1 MSYNNFKYNMQ
12 KYAHI
17 DPVTRNIIV
26 PGNLYVEGSANIPGL
41 QPVDIAPVS
50 TTDIVGNILSG
61 QYVSVSGNVKGK
73 NLIGNGTFL
82 ENLTVEVPG
91 NITADIVGN
100 ISGQKITLTG
110 NIYTTTLI
118 GNASKLLGVVVG
130 FPTTGI
136 ADVRGNVFAPGNVNA
151 VNVGASNF
159 IIYGNA
165 FTNTNAVT
173 GNIIASY
180 FSGNGFF
187 LTDVTQT
194 FPSTAAIDIVGN
206 VYAPANVDTTTLTA
220 GNVIIANA
228 FMNTVSITGNIS
240 SSYFSGNASNVTGV
254 IPSSLNT
261 NVFGNV
267 YATGNVTAAYFNG
280 NGQAVTL
287 NGYTIVPRG
296 NVANQIARLALTNA
310 LPGSIVFQTD
320 ANVTYILLGTP
331 ASSTSNWL
339 QFTGANFPVTS
350 VMGRTGNVL
359 LLSNVDVKTIGG
371 ANIATSGSLT
381 TANINIMGNVTG
393 QNVTAN
399 VVTSGNVSTGTVKTD
414 TMTVT
419 GNVVVNYLVGNGM
432 LLESVQLTIPRTANI
447 DIVGNVVASANVDTQ
462 SITTTVMRAGNVI
475 SFGQVTV
482 VGNVSAAYF
491 VGNGSTITGIPA
503 TGTQPINI
511 IGNVF
516 ALGNVNA
523 ANVSTGV
530 LVAGNAF
537 AVGQINTIGNVIT
550 NAFFVGSGAGLTNVP
565 AIVTG
570 TQNINITGNIIS
582 SGNVDA
588 SNMSTSILRAP
599 NVIVTGQVNSIGNIV
614 AGFFIGSGAQLSN
627 VTATLGGTQ
636 VVDVIGNVVASA
648 NVDASNMSTSLL
660 RVAGN
665 INVLGQV
672 NTLGNV
678 IGSNFFGSGSGLT
691 GVTTVATGNQNIDII
706 GNVAASGNVDASN
719 VTSSILR
726 VVGNGVIGGQVNVI
740 GNVIASRLLGNGIFL
755 TGIVTTGNI
764 IADVIGNVN
773 AFGNVNTQN
782 VVTSS
787 LRTSSNC
794 IVTGQVNVSGNIVAD
809 GGFVGD
815 GSLLQGTTFG
825 ATGSPLPSFVPPVT
839 GFTADVGNVIYSNT
853 AGWTVPLQQY
863 QSTNIGITTYNM
875 PTNPDAPFVNLPS
888 TVTQQLNSPWVFS
901 NGVWTGNV
909 NLFST
914 TTFAAQPISMGYNSG
929 YGVLGGNSSATNG
942 TGIPMISLNGAF
954 QITNQSS
961 SLFGRGDIWPN
972 PNTGNLWTFII
983 VDTVIVTI
991 LGQTFAPG
999 QIYFLELTK
1008 NLNYLISWHQV
1019 SNTTPTSVGANITSA
1034 AQGGIYYIVSETEV
1048 YITFTFAAS
1057 SANPVIYD
1065 TTCIPNTRLNPSC
1078 YIARINPTART
1089 CQWVVCMSATNSTN
1103 LNSWNAIT
1111 VNPQRTIL
1119 YFQGLAFTAGG
1130 NPYPLS
1136 VGNSIGANTAYFPI
1150 PTFPSIRLG
1159 LGIAFFPG
1167 NGIYIPNTMSGV
1179 YNTTAYDGGFNPRLT
1194 INSDI
1199 WSADGQVAYTC
1210 WSSTGIE
1217 PMVLGTWNSSSN
1229 TFTTRSTISPQATVS
1244 GLTSQPFIY
1253 RLPVGNVNSTW
1264 SGATITTT
1272 RSTTDSFAR
1281 QPQVSS
1287 ITPAND
1293 GNVFIVAVSTAL
1305 NTAITSTSTWG
1316 TASTSVASGVQYGPP
1331 QIFRFQDTNGTFSNY
1346 GAITGTSSTGG
1357 ARYYGPFNQWV
1368 GITGVKV
1375 PGSNNSVRIITTCDY
1390 NDLTLNGVAAS
1401 NLNPSGSI
1409 YLPTILDIN
1418 SSLTVSNFRGQLP
1431 VSLANASS
1439 ALVTSPTLYFG
1450 PASDNAYNIVGL
1462 RSVGAA
1468 KMGNV

>member
-159 IIYGNA
+159 IVYGNA
-165 FTNTNAVT
+165 FTNTNTIT
-173 GNIIASY
+173 GNIISSY

-194 FPSTAAIDIVGN
+194 FPSTAVIDIVGN

-825 ATGSPLPSFVPPVT
+825 ATGSPLPSFVPPIT
-839 GFTADVGNVIYSNT
+839 GFTSNVANTVLYSNT
-853 AGWTVPLQQY
+853 DGWTIQLTQY
-863 QSTNIGITTYNM
+863 IDNFITITTYNM

-888 TVTQQLNSPWVFS
+888 TVTQTMITPFLFS
-901 NGVWTGNV
+901 NSIWSGTCKLSTNS
-909 NLFST
+909 LFDSR
-914 TTFAAQPISMGYNSG
+914 PVSMGYNSG
-929 YGVLGGNSSATNG
+929 YGILAGNSSATNG
-942 TGIPMISLNGAF
+942 VGIQIVSINGAF
-954 QITNQSS
+954 RTFFSAPSWDTDVFVHPTTQTIWGVYNPTSTQIVMGQTFGAGALYMLEFTTNFEILVSWHV
-961 SLFGRGDIWPN
+961 IT
-972 PNTGNLWTFII
+972 TGS
-983 VDTVIVTI
+983 TVIV
-991 LGQTFAPG
+991 
-999 QIYFLELTK
+999 
-1008 NLNYLISWHQV
+1008 
-1019 SNTTPTSVGANITSA
+1019 PTS
-1034 AQGGIYYIVSETEV
+1034 GGMCVIRFASETEA
-1048 YITFTFAAS
+1048 YLCFQPLTIGQGTT
-1057 SANPVIYD
+1057 IYD
-1065 TTCIPNTRLNPSC
+1065 KTSTAPTVISVGYYFL
-1078 YIARINPTART
+1078 ARINPTERT
-1089 CQWVVCMSATNSTN
+1089 CSWITTVSCRSASSSQRPVMSLNPQKNILFFGTTFIGNGVSDVLNVGN
-1103 LNSWNAIT
+1103 LTGT
-1111 VNPQRTIL
+1111 VNSMLLPP
-1119 YFQGLAFTAGG
+1119 G
-1130 NPYPLS
+1130 
-1136 VGNSIGANTAYFPI
+1136 
-1150 PTFPSIRLG
+1150 PTYHG
-1159 LGIAFFPG
+1159 MGMGIHPG
-1167 NGIYIPNTMSGV
+1167 NGIYINSTLFNRYGSTGTITPDNPAANADRWHPN
-1179 YNTTAYDGGFNPRLT
+1179 
-1194 INSDI
+1194 
-1199 WSADGQVAYTC
+1199 GQVTYMFTNMFA
-1210 WSSTGIE
+1210 SSQWN
-1217 PMVLGTWNSSSN
+1217 LGTWNSAGNTWTLQSAIIPQSTTYNGITAQPALFRLPLGNVSSPW
-1229 TFTTRSTISPQATVS
+1229 TAQAITISPYAQYAQDSNLRV
-1244 GLTSQPFIY
+1244 PF
-1253 RLPVGNVNSTW
+1253 VQNV
-1264 SGATITTT
+1264 IP
-1272 RSTTDSFAR
+1272 F
-1281 QPQVSS
+1281 
-1287 ITPAND
+1287 ND
-1293 GNVFIVAVSTAL
+1293 GNVAL
-1305 NTAITSTSTWG
+1305 TLSGTFGNTIPTMTYTFG
-1316 TASTSVASGVQYGPP
+1316 TASVTMPSGITYIPIIV
-1331 QIFRFQDTNGTFSNY
+1331 FKFQDNNGTFGSYGGVISSSIDTSRYMGFNLACNY
-1346 GAITGTSSTGG
+1346 T
-1357 ARYYGPFNQWV
+1357 V
-1368 GITGVKV
+1368 GKV
-1375 PGSNNSVRIITTCDY
+1375 PGSNNSVRVIGSTNMTVATLAGVSCT
-1390 NDLTLNGVAAS
+1390 NLNGTAF
-1401 NLNPSGSI
+1401 PF
-1409 YLPTILDIN
+1409 TFDIT
-1418 SSLTVSNFRGQLP
+1418 SVLAVSNFRAQ
-1431 VSLANASS
+1431 NTN
-1439 ALVTSPTLYFG
+1439 VTSVFTITDYLASIVFG
-1450 PASDNAYNIVGL
+1450 SNNSTNVVGL
-1462 RSVGAA
+1462 RNIGLIRT
-1468 KMGNV
+1468 

>member
-1 MSYNNFKYNMQ
+1 MQ

-41 QPVDIAPVS
+41 QPADISPVS
-50 TTDIVGNILSG
+50 TTDIIGNIISG

-73 NLIGNGTFL
+73 YLIGNGTFL
-82 ENLTVEVPG
+82 NNLIIEVPG

-100 ISGQKITLTG
+100 ISGPKITLAG
-110 NIYTTTLI
+110 NMSATSLV
-118 GNASKLLGVVVG
+118 GNASMLLGVVVG
-130 FPTTGI
+130 FPTTGV

-151 VNVGASNF
+151 ANVGASNF
-159 IIYGNA
+159 IVYGNA
-165 FTNTNAVT
+165 FTNTNTIAGNVT
-173 GNIIASY
+173 TSY

-187 LTDVTQT
+187 LTDVVQT
-194 FPSTAAIDIVGN
+194 FPSSAAIDIVGN
-206 VYAPANVDTTTLTA
+206 VLAPANVNTITLTT
-220 GNVIIANA
+220 GNVIVANA
-228 FMNTVSITGNIS
+228 FMNTVSITGNIT
-240 SSYFSGNASNVTGV
+240 SSYFSGNAANVTGA
-254 IPSSLNT
+254 IPASLNT

-267 YATGNVTAAYFNG
+267 YATGNIMAAYFNG
-280 NGQAVTL
+280 NGQGVTL
-287 NGYTIVPRG
+287 DGYTIIPRG
-296 NVANQIARLALTNA
+296 NVANQIARLALSNA

-320 ANVTYILLGTP
+320 ANVTYMLLGTP

-371 ANIATSGSLT
+371 ANIASSGSLT
-381 TANINIMGNVTG
+381 TANINIIGNVTG
-393 QNVTAN
+393 KNVTAN
-399 VVTSGNVSTGTVKTD
+399 VVTSGNVSTGTIRTD
-414 TMTVT
+414 TMTAT

-475 SFGQVTV
+475 VSGQVTV
-482 VGNVSAAYF
+482 VGNVLAAYF

-516 ALGNVNA
+516 ATGNVNA
-523 ANVSTGV
+523 ANVSTGI
-530 LVAGNAF
+530 LVAGNVIT
-537 AVGQINTIGNVIT
+537 VGQVNTIGNVIT
-550 NAFFVGSGAGLTNVP
+550 NAFFVGGGAGLTNVP

-570 TQNINITGNIIS
+570 TQNINITGNVIS

-588 SNMSTSILRAP
+588 SNVSTSILRAS
-599 NVIVTGQVNSIGNIV
+599 NVIVTGQVNSTGNVV
-614 AGFFIGSGAQLSN
+614 ANYFIGSGAQLSN
-627 VTATLGGTQ
+627 VNATLGGTQ
-636 VVDVIGNVVASA
+636 IVDVIGNVVASA
-648 NVDASNMSTSLL
+648 NVDASNVSTSLL
-660 RVAGN
+660 RVIGN
-665 INVLGQV
+665 VIVLGQV

-678 IGSNFFGSGSGLT
+678 VGSNFFGSGSGLT
-691 GVTTVATGNQNIDII
+691 GVSAVATGNQTLDII
-706 GNVAASGNVDASN
+706 GNVAATANVDASN
-719 VTSSILR
+719 VTASIVR
-726 VVGNGVIGGQVNVI
+726 VVGNGVVGGQVNVI
-740 GNVIASRLLGNGIFL
+740 GNVISNRLIGNGIL
-755 TGIVTTGNI
+755 LSGVVTTGNI
-764 IADVIGNVN
+764 TADIVGNVI

-794 IVTGQVNVSGNIVAD
+794 IVSGQVNVSGNIVAD

-853 AGWTVPLQQY
+853 AGWTIPLQQY

-888 TVTQQLNSPWVFS
+888 TVTQRLNTPWTFS
-901 NGVWTGNV
+901 NGVWSGNV

-914 TTFAAQPISMGYNSG
+914 ATFASQPISMGYNSG

-954 QITNQSS
+954 QITNGSS
-961 SLFGRGDIWPN
+961 PGFGRGDVWPN
-972 PNTGNLWTFII
+972 PNTGTLWTFI
-983 VDTVIVTI
+983 VVSGGNPVT
-991 LGQTFAPG
+991 LFGQIFAPG
-999 QIYFLELTK
+999 QIYFLEMTK

-1019 SNTTPTSVGANITSA
+1019 SSTTPASVGASITM
-1034 AQGGIYYIVSETEV
+1034 QGEGGIYYIVSETEV
-1048 YITFTFAAS
+1048 YLTFTFAAS
-1057 SANPVIYD
+1057 TANPVIYD
-1065 TTCIPNTRLNPSC
+1065 TTCVPNTRLNPAC
-1078 YIARINPTART
+1078 YIVRINPTTRT
-1089 CQWVVCMSATNSTN
+1089 CQWATCMSAVNSTN
-1103 LNSWNAIT
+1103 LNTWNAIT

-1119 YFQGLAFTAGG
+1119 YFQGLAYTAGG

-1194 INSDI
+1194 MNSDI

-1217 PMVLGTWNSSSN
+1217 PMVLGTWNASSN
-1229 TFTTRSTISPQATVS
+1229 TFTTRSTIAPQATVT
-1244 GLTSQPFIY
+1244 GITAQPFIY

-1264 SGATITTT
+1264 TGATITTT

-1281 QPQVSS
+1281 QPQVCS

-1293 GNVFIVAVSTAL
+1293 GNVFIIAVSTAL
-1305 NTAITSTSTWG
+1305 NTAITSVSTWG
-1316 TASTSVASGVQYGPP
+1316 TASTSVAAGVPYGPP

-1346 GAITGTSSTGG
+1346 GAITGTSSTAG

-1431 VSLANASS
+1431 VSLANVSS

-1450 PASDNAYNIVGL
+1450 PASDNTYNIIGL

-1468 KMGNV
+1468 KLGNV

>member
-159 IIYGNA
+159 IVYGNA
-165 FTNTNAVT
+165 FTNTNTIT
-173 GNIIASY
+173 GNIISSY

-194 FPSTAAIDIVGN
+194 FPSTAVIDIVGN

-475 SFGQVTV
+475 SSGQVTV

-491 VGNGSTITGIPA
+491 VGNGATITGIPA

-516 ALGNVNA
+516 APGNVNA

-530 LVAGNAF
+530 IVAGNAI

-570 TQNINITGNIIS
+570 TQNINITGNVIS

-599 NVIVTGQVNSIGNIV
+599 NVIVTGQVNSIGNVV

-678 IGSNFFGSGSGLT
+678 VGSNFFGSGSGLT
-691 GVTTVATGNQNIDII
+691 GVTTVATGNQNIDVI

-726 VVGNGVIGGQVNVI
+726 VVGNGVVGGQVNVI

-755 TGIVTTGNI
+755 SGIVATGNI
-764 IADVIGNVN
+764 FADVIGNVV

-853 AGWTVPLQQY
+853 AGWTIPLQQY

-888 TVTQQLNSPWVFS
+888 TVTQRLTSPWVFS

-914 TTFAAQPISMGYNSG
+914 ATFAAQPISMGYNSG

-942 TGIPMISLNGAF
+942 TGIQMISLNGVF
-954 QITNQSS
+954 NITTSS
-961 SLFGRGDIWPN
+961 GWRGDVWPN
-972 PNTGNLWTFII
+972 PATGNLWMFILPTS
-983 VDTVIVTI
+983 DTYI
-991 LGQTFAPG
+991 LGQSFAAG

-1008 NLNYLISWHQV
+1008 NLNYLISWHRV
-1019 SNTTPTSVGANITSA
+1019 SSTTALAAGTLNPANTTQTTN
-1034 AQGGIYYIVSETEV
+1034 YYIVSATEAYLMFV
-1048 YITFTFAAS
+1048 FSNSNMNTQ
-1057 SANPVIYD
+1057 IYD
-1065 TTCIPNTRLNPSC
+1065 TVCVPNIRSFTPFFLVRV
-1078 YIARINPTART
+1078 NPTART
-1089 CQWVVCMSATNSTN
+1089 CQWATYIQTTQGSSLNFMN
-1103 LNSWNAIT
+1103 LLT

-1119 YFQGLAFTAGG
+1119 HLQSTLNTGGGVAANIVFGNSNGNLVTVLSTPVTAG
-1130 NPYPLS
+1130 
-1136 VGNSIGANTAYFPI
+1136 
-1150 PTFPSIRLG
+1150 IRFSAG
-1159 LGIAFFPG
+1159 MGIFPG
-1167 NGIYIPNTMSGV
+1167 NGVYIPNTLSGI
-1179 YNTTAYDGGFNPRLT
+1179 YNDAYDGSLNFQYAQ
-1194 INSDI
+1194 NSDR
-1199 WSADGQVAYTC
+1199 WSADGQVVYLGISTQGYQNMVFSTFNATSNT
-1210 WSSTGIE
+1210 WTVRTTTPVNSSSTGI
-1217 PMVLGTWNSSSN
+1217 G
-1229 TFTTRSTISPQATVS
+1229 FTA
-1244 GLTSQPFIY
+1244 QPFVY

-1264 SGATITTT
+1264 TGATITTN
-1272 RSTTDSFAR
+1272 RSLTDFNAR
-1281 QPQVSS
+1281 QPQLVS
-1287 ITPAND
+1287 ITPANN
-1293 GNVFIVAVSTAL
+1293 GNIFMFAISAAT
-1305 NTAITSTSTWG
+1305 NTAITATSTWG
-1316 TASTSVASGVQYGPP
+1316 TATTSVLSGVPYSPP
-1331 QIFRFQDTNGTFSNY
+1331 QIFSFQDTNGTFSNY
-1346 GAITGTSSTGG
+1346 GASTGTSTTAAGRGFGG
-1357 ARYYGPFNQWV
+1357 VNQWN
-1368 GITGVKV
+1368 GITSVKN
-1375 PGSNNSVRIITTCDY
+1375 PNSNTSVRVLSTCNY
-1390 NDLTLNGVAAS
+1390 PDLTLNGVAAA
-1401 NLNPSGSI
+1401 NLNTANTNFIPVMF
-1409 YLPTILDIN
+1409 DIN
-1418 SSLTVSNFRGQLP
+1418 SSLTISNFMGQLP
-1431 VSLANASS
+1431 ITVGNNAVTAGS
-1439 ALVTSPTLYFG
+1439 VTSPTIYFG
-1450 PASDNAYNIVGL
+1450 PNADSTYHIVGL
-1462 RSVGAA
+1462 NAVGAA